1 LCKVVKSRRWTAV
14 MFKKLEPL
22 DRKYK
27 ESSIARMGDRMN
39 AYRKFLATPTKVTMM
54 NTLQDCLHD
63 IYSKRPAD
71 PLLALS
77 LRLQKKIAT
86 RDRQKTNDE
95 RTLAEVARLS
105 DENHRLRLLLG
116 PQGMDMAES
125 MERMQI
131 TANENRA
138 TILGLE
144 NTRDCLEA
152 EISAL
157 KQRLTNMQD
166 VIAEKDSL
174 IAQYAQS
181 LDKYGEDE
189 TEAVIK
195 IQALRRGVVQR
206 QTADPKS
213 EETADDASHYSS
225 DESDDDHHFD
235 GEIGHIDRHMS
246 VGRRHHHG
254 IKKRHHLVVKK
265 RASVNS
271 SNLDQTD
278 GIDLKDLDREID
290 AMLSDDDRENAEQ
303 LDRKLQEILGDVD
316 LDDAMAAA
324 TKIQAIQ
331 RGHARRTQEVDEDY
345 EEDVAELNKYL
356 ANLDEQEVEHAVLKI
371 QALARGRHV
380 RNQSEEVEKEVIIG
394 PQSADVEALQSY
406 LEDGDKVRIHRSASR
421 IQARFRGSQAREQV
435 KHKREEE
442 KAATHIQRIYRGK
455 SARIETVRRRR
466 SKRKPESDVREVDEV
481 VVGPSE

>member
-1 LCKVVKSRRWTAV
+1 

-22 DRKYK
+22 NSKYK
-27 ESSIARMGDRMN
+27 ESSIARMGDRMT
-39 AYRKFLATPTKVTMM
+39 AYRKFIATPTKVTMM

-86 RDRQKTNDE
+86 RGRQKTNDE
-95 RTLAEVARLS
+95 RMLNEVARLS

-125 MERMQI
+125 MERMQL

-157 KQRLTNMQD
+157 NQRLTNMQD
-166 VIAEKDSL
+166 VIAEKDNL

-206 QTADPKS
+206 QTVDPKA

-235 GEIGHIDRHMS
+235 GDIKHIDRHMS
-246 VGRRHHHG
+246 VDRRHNHS
-254 IKKRHHLVVKK
+254 IKKRHRMVVKK
-265 RASVNS
+265 RASINS
-271 SNLDQTD
+271 SDPDQTD

-290 AMLSDDDRENAEQ
+290 AMLSDDERETTEQ
-303 LDRKLQEILGDVD
+303 LDRKLQEILGEVD

-324 TKIQAIQ
+324 TKIQAIH
-331 RGHARRTQEVDEDY
+331 RGHASRTQEVDEDY

-356 ANLDEQEVEHAVLKI
+356 ENLDEQEVEHAVLKI

-380 RNQSEEVEKEVIIG
+380 RNQAEEVEKVDIG
-394 PQSADVEALQSY
+394 PCAPDVEALQAY
-406 LEDGDKVRIHRSASR
+406 LQDQPDQVRIKRSASK
-421 IQARFRGSQAREQV
+421 IQARFRGNHAREEV

-455 SARIETVRRRR
+455 SARTTVRRRR
-466 SKRKPESDVREVDEV
+466 SKKKPASAMKTVDEI